1 MFHAWTTVIHPV
13 GIVWGQTPASGP
25 VLCLWGY
32 LYTIVGVFPFQKKT
46 RCGEGPR
53 VIAAGGRS
61 TWWGGGSL
69 QGIGGHPLTMPSM
82 NKQCTNWR
90 HAAPRRWL
98 EDPKDECPPG
108 IGLSVGFQIN
118 RYFLTPC
125 VVFGGIDAFGRSL
138 GTFNFYL
145 FTFLVFLTIQFFF
158 SVCGA
163 PRPRTRTQFPEGV
176 ASRPYDLFVL
186 TPPDAKHLIHDGIS
200 D

>member
-1 MFHAWTTVIHPV
+1 M
-13 GIVWGQTPASGP
+13 
-25 VLCLWGY
+25 
-32 LYTIVGVFPFQKKT
+32 
-46 RCGEGPR
+46 
-53 VIAAGGRS
+53 IAAGGRS

-98 EDPKDECPPG
+98 EDPKDERPPG

-125 VVFGGIDAFGRSL
+125 VGFGGIDAFGTSV

-145 FTFLVFLTIQFFF
+145 FNFLVFLTIQNFFF
-158 SVCGA
+158 RSVA
-163 PRPRTRTQFPEGV
+163 PHALQFPEGV
-176 ASRPYDLFVL
+176 ASPPYDLFVL